1 MSGEGSFPTRFGTV
15 AIVGVGLMGGSLG
28 LALRQRRL
36 AHRVIGVGRDAARL
50 SHAVSLG
57 AIDSFQTDIAVG
69 VEDADVVVLCSTIG
83 HILEVLPGVLQAV
96 KPGAVV
102 TDVGSTKTTIV
113 EAAAAFPNF
122 VGGHPMAGSER
133 GGVEAATAL
142 LYQEATWAITPT
154 DTTDPAAL
162 RIVTALAQEI
172 GATTLLLDPK
182 SHDAMVAVTSHL
194 PHVLATSLM
203 RSAALAT
210 QTLPQTPRLSAGSF
224 ADMTRVSA
232 SPAPI
237 WRDICLT
244 NRDAILAAIASFRGE
259 LDALEKAIMNSDA
272 AEIEKLF
279 AGGAKAKETWGAER

>member
-1 MSGEGSFPTRFGTV
+1 
-15 AIVGVGLMGGSLG
+15 MGGSLG

-36 AHRVIGVGRDAARL
+36 AHRVIGVGRDAGRL
-50 SHAVSLG
+50 ATAVSLG
-57 AIDSFQTDIAVG
+57 AIDTFQTDIAAG
-69 VEDADVVVLCSTIG
+69 VADADVVVLCSTIG
-83 HILEVLPGVLQAV
+83 HILEILPGVLKAV
-96 KPGAVV
+96 KPGAIV

-113 EAAAAFPNF
+113 EAAGDFPRF
-122 VGGHPMAGSER
+122 VGSHPMAGSER

-154 DTTDPAAL
+154 DTTDPVAL
-162 RIVTALAQEI
+162 RGVTALAQEV

-182 SHDAMVAVTSHL
+182 AHDAMVAVTSHL

-203 RSAALAT
+203 RSAATAARR
-210 QTLPQTPRLSAGSF
+210 LPQTPRLSAGSF

-244 NRDAILAAIASFRGE
+244 NKNAVLAAIAEFRGE
-259 LDALEKAIMNSDA
+259 LNALEQAIADGDA
-272 AEIEKLF
+272 EKIEDLF
-279 AGGAKAKETWGAER
+279 AGGAETKEAWGAGR

>member
-1 MSGEGSFPTRFGTV
+1 MNGEGSFPTRFGTV

-50 SHAVSLG
+50 SRAVALG

-83 HILEVLPGVLQAV
+83 HILEILPGVLDAV
-96 KPGAVV
+96 KPGAIV

-113 EAAAAFPNF
+113 EAAGAFSNF
-122 VGGHPMAGSER
+122 VGSHPMAGSER
-133 GGVEAATAL
+133 GGVEAATPL

-154 DTTDPAAL
+154 DTTDPNAL
-162 RIVTALAQEI
+162 RIVTALAQEV
-172 GATTLLLDPK
+172 GAATLLLDPK

-203 RSAALAT
+203 RSAAQAAH
-210 QTLPQTPRLSAGSF
+210 TLPQTPRLSAGSF

-244 NRDAILAAIASFRGE
+244 NRDAVLAAITSFRGE
-259 LDALEKAIMNSDA
+259 LDALEKAIVDGDA
-272 AEIEKLF
+272 EQIEDLF
-279 AGGAKAKETWGAER
+279 AGGAKAKEAWGAGR